1 MGNQEIKSTMK
12 MKNTGSFFN
21 LMMGNNN
28 TLPIVGEG
36 ATILHWTDR
45 SAYEVISVSKDFKDV
60 VIQRYAPRRLDSYG
74 MSDDQS
80 YEYKDLTSEVRKLRY
95 RNGGWKEEMI
105 RYELLDSI
113 NIDDLNEEQRE
124 SLIAEHY
131 TMGWNFVEGLTKA
144 KKTYHK
150 VNIIF
155 GVKRE
160 YYDFSF

>member
-1 MGNQEIKSTMK
+1 METQEIKTRIK
-12 MKNTGSFFN
+12 MKETGSFFN
-21 LMMGNNN
+21 LMMGNNS

-45 SAYEVISVSKDFKDV
+45 SAYEVIEVSKDYKDV
-60 VIQRYAPRRLDSYG
+60 VIQRYAPKRLDDYG
-74 MSDDQS
+74 MSDCQS
-80 YEYKDLTSEVRKLRY
+80 YEYKELTSEVRKLRF

-113 NIDDLNEEQRE
+113 NFDDLNEEQRD
-124 SLIAEHY
+124 SLTAEHY

-155 GVKRE
+155 GVRRE
-160 YYDFSF
+160 YYDYSF